1 MDGYIQTGLGIFVSL
16 ILFIIGYRQ
25 TIGAKKERARNAN
38 LSIHRAVLRRM
49 VLEEYAPVHS
59 DITRLIEGK
68 AREFQVSIND
78 LRSEEQVLNSLFT
91 EVFDSDL
98 ISPSQRI
105 EIEKRVNVCFEKV
118 EKESSKPSFAE
129 YQQARLEKKKARDNL
144 SAMVL
149 STSIL
154 GAMASVLFKFVETK
168 TLQLEWIYSGIGVL
182 VASIAVSTVLSVY
195 RKTRETETASSR
207 RVEYLHGSEFEAEVA
222 KILAKNGYK
231 FVIEPRLGNLRPD
244 FLVEINDKKIAVEA
258 KSWDGPVPLHFIR
271 RTLDYLNHLISS
283 EKIDKAILVT
293 RKQTS
298 MPMGSLGSDN
308 IVVTT
313 IDQLP
318 KTLKE
323 AA

>member
-1 MDGYIQTGLGIFVSL
+1 MDGYIQTGLGILVSL
-16 ILFIIGYRQ
+16 VLFVIGYRQ

-38 LSIHRAVLRRM
+38 LSIHRAILRRM
-49 VLEEYAPVHS
+49 VLEEYAPVYS

-78 LRSEEQVLNSLFT
+78 LRSEDQVLNSLFT

-98 ISPSQRI
+98 VSPAQRI
-105 EIEKRVNVCFEKV
+105 EIEKRLNTCLDKA

-129 YQQARLEKKKARDNL
+129 YQQIKLERKTMKDSLA
-144 SAMVL
+144 AMVL
-149 STSIL
+149 SASVL

-168 TLQLEWIYSGIGVL
+168 TLQIEWVFSAVGVL
-182 VASIAVSTVLSVY
+182 VTSIAVLTVLSVY
-195 RKTRETETASSR
+195 RKTKEAETVSSR
-207 RVEYLHGSEFEAEVA
+207 RAEFLHGSAFESDIA
-222 KILAKNGYK
+222 KTLSKDGYS
-231 FVIEPRLGNLRPD
+231 FIIEPLIGNLRPD
-244 FLVEINDKKIAVEA
+244 FLVEINGKKVAIEA
-258 KSWDGPVPLHFIR
+258 KAWDGPVPLHFVR
-271 RTLDYLNHLISS
+271 RTLDYLNHLLAS

-298 MPMGSLGSDN
+298 MPMGNLGSDK